1 LRTCKHETKYHS
13 AIDFSKESIRHM
25 KADNFDL
32 SAYCKRIGF
41 SGQPRSDLAT
51 VRELMR
57 RQLYSVPFENL
68 DVLAGKGVSLVP
80 EEIVDKI
87 VHRQRGGYCYEVNGL
102 FAMVLEALGIPYRF
116 IACRPMIYPMLRPRT
131 HMALIALIEGDEW
144 LCDLGF
150 GSYGIRAPLRLGDAG
165 REIRQDHEHF
175 MLERTDEQAYLL
187 KARVDGE
194 WANQYGFDLWPQQWI
209 DFMPANYLN
218 SNHPEAIFVQKLV
231 VLLQH
236 PEGRTLL
243 FGDRLKQVQGDH
255 SEVSL
260 VSQEAIGALL
270 RDTFGLSAPDA
281 GLDA

>member
-1 LRTCKHETKYHS
+1 
-13 AIDFSKESIRHM
+13 
-25 KADNFDL
+25 
-32 SAYCKRIGF
+32 
-41 SGQPRSDLAT
+41 
-51 VRELMR
+51 
-57 RQLYSVPFENL
+57 
-68 DVLAGKGVSLVP
+68 
-80 EEIVDKI
+80 
-87 VHRQRGGYCYEVNGL
+87 
-102 FAMVLEALGIPYRF
+102 
-116 IACRPMIYPMLRPRT
+116 MLRPRT

-187 KARVDGE
+187 KAQVDGE

>member
-1 LRTCKHETKYHS
+1 
-13 AIDFSKESIRHM
+13 M

-32 SAYCKRIGF
+32 NAYCKRIGF
-41 SGQPRSDLAT
+41 SGQPRNDLAT
-51 VRELMR
+51 VRDLMR

-80 EEIVDKI
+80 EEIVEKI

-102 FAMVLEALGIPYRF
+102 FAMALESLGIHYRF

-131 HMALIALIEGDEW
+131 HMALIALIEGEEW

-165 REIRQDHEHF
+165 REIRQDQDRF
-175 MLERTDEQAYLL
+175 MLERTSEQEYLL
-187 KARVDGE
+187 KAWADGE

-218 SNHPEAIFVQKLV
+218 SNHPDAIFVQKLV

-236 PEGRTLL
+236 PEGRSLL
-243 FGDRLKQVQGDH
+243 FGDRLKQVQGERT
-255 SEVSL
+255 EVS
-260 VSQEAIGALL
+260 VVPQEAIGDLL
-270 RDTFGLSAPDA
+270 RDTFGLPALEAVLSGFSP
-281 GLDA
+281 GTQ